1 MDCDHWTQEKEADST
16 ISSLIPTGTVSL
28 TRLARRNSP
37 SHKVGHLGLMEV
49 YITSA
54 GVLMPKNNGIKKKFK
69 MDLKVRAYNASS
81 SGG

>member
-1 MDCDHWTQEKEADST
+1 MDCDHWTQEKEADSP

-54 GVLMPKNNGIKKKFK
+54 SVLRPKKQWYEKEI
-69 MDLKVRAYNASS
+69 
-81 SGG
+81 